1 MTWLVTGASGYIGQH
16 LILRLLEDG
25 LEVLGLD
32 IAPLPALSPL
42 KGKFELLAG
51 DIRDPNFLGYLF
63 EKRKFQGIVNLAAL
77 KSVEES
83 IKHPERY
90 LLTNLSG
97 VKNLLKAGTD
107 NGVEYF
113 IQSSTAA
120 VYGAPES
127 GIVYESDATKP
138 ISPYG
143 ISKLLAETAL
153 LKASDD
159 GLVTAL
165 SLRYFNVVGSAHL
178 LLKDHSVA
186 NLVPKVIQ
194 SIKLGQAPHIYGD
207 DYQTKDGTCIRDYV
221 HVLDIAEAHAK
232 AIQVLR
238 KRKLPQ
244 VLNIGTGHGYSVREV
259 ITEIKRQHG
268 SNIEPLIVG
277 RRKGDPASLIANVE
291 LSENEIGF
299 KAQYGLR
306 EMVES
311 SL

>member
-16 LILRLLEDG
+16 LIFRLLEEG

-32 IAPLPALSPL
+32 IVPLPALSPI

-51 DIRDPNFLGYLF
+51 DIRDPNFLGYIF
-63 EKRKFQGIVNLAAL
+63 KKRKFQGIVNLAAL

-90 LLTNLSG
+90 LLTNLIG
-97 VKNLLKAGTD
+97 VKNLLKAATD

-120 VYGAPES
+120 VYGAPEC
-127 GIVYESDATKP
+127 GIVYESDITNP

-153 LKASDD
+153 SKASDD

-165 SLRYFNVVGSAHL
+165 SLRYFNVVGSAHP
-178 LLKDHSVA
+178 LLKDHSTA
-186 NLVPKVIQ
+186 NLFPKAIQ

-207 DYQTKDGTCIRDYV
+207 DYQTKDGTCIRDYI

-232 AIQVLR
+232 AIQALLR
-238 KRKLPQ
+238 KKLPQ
-244 VLNIGTGHGYSVREV
+244 VLNIGTGRGYSVREIIAEV
-259 ITEIKRQHG
+259 NKQYG
-268 SNIEPLIVG
+268 SNINPLIEG

-299 KAQYGLR
+299 KAKYGLS
-306 EMVES
+306 EMVKS